1 MVYVIRRKLDDFYLK
16 NYDRNEWSSKLT
28 VNCWLTKEQ
37 VQEFMAFQP
46 HLNDYLIYTVV
57 NPNQQKGLLFLFE
70 YDIIIIVNKKGA
82 IE

>member
-16 NYDRNEWSSKLT
+16 NYGRNEWSSKLAE
-28 VNCWLTKEQ
+28 NGWLTKEQ

-57 NPNQQKGLLFLFE
+57 NPNSTKRVAFSL
-70 YDIIIIVNKKGA
+70 
-82 IE
+82 